1 MIMAKKVRLLPTE
14 EQEQQLWKSAGT
26 ARFVYNWTLDKQIQH
41 MKTTGKLNKIK
52 DNDLRK
58 DLTQLKQTEEY
69 DWLYDVSNN
78 AAKQAVK
85 DVCLALDRFH
95 SERKKHG
102 YKYRLKAIKSGRE
115 LDFTDFEDFPRFK
128 SRKKSKTS
136 FYHDTEKLKVFK
148 DSGTESSY
156 VHLEKIG
163 KVELAEHDRIPTD
176 LKYTNPRITHDGKY
190 WYISVGVEVEIE
202 KPELTGE
209 TIGIDLGIK
218 ELVTVSSL
226 DKPIGNIN
234 KTAEVRRLKKKL
246 KRKQKQISRK
256 YDKNKKPKGKRGENR
271 YNFVKTKNIEKLEK
285 ETRLINRRLGNIHSN
300 HIHQATTMIV
310 KTKPSRIVV
319 EDLNIKDMMK
329 NRHLSRAIAEQG
341 FSMFVTILTYKCLL
355 YGIDLVEA
363 DRFYP
368 SSKKCSCCGE
378 IKKDLKLKD
387 RIFICPKC
395 SFTLDRDKNAS
406 INLAEYVA

>member
-1 MIMAKKVRLLPTE
+1 MIMAKKVRILPTK

-26 ARFVYNWTLDKQIQH
+26 ARFVYNWTLDKQIQR
-41 MKTTGKLNKIK
+41 MKSTGNMNKIK

-58 DLTQLKQTEEY
+58 DLTELKQAEEY
-69 DWLYDVSNN
+69 AWLYDVSNN
-78 AAKQAVK
+78 ATKQAVK

-95 SERKKHG
+95 RESKKHG

-136 FYHDTEKLKVFK
+136 FYHDTEKLKVF
-148 DSGTESSY
+148 SSY

-176 LKYTNPRITHDGKY
+176 AKYTNPRITHDGKY
-190 WYISVGVEVEIE
+190 WYISVGVEEEFE

-218 ELVTVSSL
+218 ELATISSL
-226 DKPIGNIN
+226 DKPIENIN

-256 YDKNKKPKGKRGENR
+256 YEKNKIKTERAYK
-271 YNFVKTKNIEKLEK
+271 FTKTKNIEKLEK
-285 ETRLINRRLGNIHSN
+285 ETRLINRRLSNIRLN
-300 HIHQATTMIV
+300 HIHQATTKIV
-310 KTKPSRIVV
+310 KTKPSRVVV
-319 EDLNIKDMMK
+319 EDLNVRGMMK
-329 NRHLSRAIAEQG
+329 NRHLSKAIAEQG
-341 FSMFVTILTYKCLL
+341 FSMFTIILTYKCLL
-355 YGIDLVEA
+355 YGIELVEA

-387 RIFICPKC
+387 RIFICPIC
-395 SFTLDRDKNAS
+395 GFTLDRDKNAS
-406 INLAEYVA
+406 INLAEYTA